1 MIVEILK
8 ERMEH
13 EPFQPFTVVTS
24 AGKSYEVR
32 NPQLAVLLKSS
43 VWIAIPNSDR
53 MVQVPYLHVA
63 AVESGDGNGHG
74 RKTGRGKHGR

>member
-1 MIVEILK
+1 MIVDILK
-8 ERMEH
+8 ERIEQ
-13 EPFQPFTVVTS
+13 EPFQPFTVITS

-32 NPQLAVLLKSS
+32 NPALAVLLKSS

-63 AVESGDGNGHG
+63 AVESGDGNG
-74 RKTGRGKHGR
+74 RKPGRGKHGR